1 MLCNT
6 VRKGV
11 NCTFMSTKGCSF
23 NGGVCHEIVE
33 QCHGCGRIVHFESA
47 SYCSVAPDPSLKWK
61 NGACNMATHIKAAA
75 AAQAK
80 INPLKAS
87 KRASRSKKK

>member
-1 MLCNT
+1 MICDT

-11 NCTFMSTKGCSF
+11 NCTFMSASGCKF
-23 NGGVCHEIVE
+23 NGGVCNEIVE
-33 QCHGCGRIVHFESA
+33 QCRGCSRTVTYDSGI
-47 SYCSVAPDPSLKWK
+47 YCSAAPSPLLKWK
-61 NGACNMATHIKAAA
+61 QGACNMATHMKAAA

-87 KRASRSKKK
+87 KRASRKK